1 MNLILTWTKSGQ
13 NGLTS
18 LDYTILYWPFFC
30 ACFLSMR
37 MKAFIILPL
46 QTAPTM
52 NLQKNV
58 LRFYDPKSVLWVF
71 LSTSTFVIV
80 SLGTL
85 TNPNSLLCKFLESNL
100 SSDISKTFVSKR
112 FPNGSTTVKTPSRTL
127 KSVNFNLSCAP
138 MNFSGFISFV
148 TVNASNYHLR
158 PKVRFEWKI

>member
-1 MNLILTWTKSGQ
+1 
-13 NGLTS
+13 
-18 LDYTILYWPFFC
+18 
-30 ACFLSMR
+30 
-37 MKAFIILPL
+37 MKAFIILAL
-46 QTAPTM
+46 QKASII

-58 LRFYDPKSVLWVF
+58 LDIYDLKSVLWVF

-85 TNPNSLLCKFLESNL
+85 TNPNSLLCKLLGSNL

-112 FPNGSTTVKTPSRTL
+112 FPNGSTTVKTPSRIL

-148 TVNASNYHLR
+148 TINASSYHLR
-158 PKVRFEWKI
+158 PKVIG